1 MRPSITVARSAARF
15 YRSSAAW
22 RRGRSRQERSSTSA
36 AAVKSA
42 FL

>member
-15 YRSSAAW
+15 YRTAAR